1 MGFLAGTCF
10 GGTRNLQRGDT
21 RTAAAL
27 DAPYDPH
34 FMQAKGRPKGA
45 LGLDKSAAVRTSR
58 RDPIL
63 AERVEVWE
71 KAEAEMSCDLPIRE
85 SQIPDREGQPHA
97 RPIKSTDP
105 APATDTTAAAAA
117 VEAAILRAASQPQ
130 SNPLPS
136 SPPAAINISKEST
149 TTLGLKRLE
158 AGDSYEP
165 GTELHRSYIR
175 AFQRLED
182 ASDDEGSDAAS
193 GAGDAVAAQPPKKI
207 PSLTEKNITDAFTQ
221 FSRWSNTDALGESF
235 YPGFEERMYRLAQEI
250 EAGGHD
256 DIFDDNISDFSD
268 VTDDLELPD
277 SGPSI
282 EVLGG

>member
-1 MGFLAGTCF
+1 
-10 GGTRNLQRGDT
+10 
-21 RTAAAL
+21 
-27 DAPYDPH
+27 
-34 FMQAKGRPKGA
+34 MQAKGRPKGA

-85 SQIPDREGQPHA
+85 SQIPDRKGQPHA

-105 APATDTTAAAAA
+105 APATDTTAAATA
-117 VEAAILRAASQPQ
+117 VEAAILHAASQPQ
-130 SNPLPS
+130 SNPPPS
-136 SPPAAINISKEST
+136 TAPAAINISKEST

-165 GTELHRSYIR
+165 GTELHRSYMR

-193 GAGDAVAAQPPKKI
+193 GAGDAVAAQPPKEI

-277 SGPSI
+277 SSPSI